1 MQVGTTEVNVS
12 YFKGMKLGTIL
23 GLGFFSVIIVS
34 LIVAIFAMVRLDSAN
49 STQSLTDARLKDLL
63 MLQEVKNNA
72 HEVASIVRDGAL
84 DLDPQH
90 FAEDEQ
96 RLNQALARN
105 NEIITTFRHLVD
117 GAASLP
123 NINKDEVA
131 EASSLL
137 SNIEQSAP
145 VFDQSVKTAWDF
157 VKSKDVDNARRVA
170 TNAVRESQ
178 KLYFLSIDKM
188 VDSQAKVTLGTSAQS
203 SANLSFT
210 RSWLIILTLITIVL
224 AAVIA
229 LLITRKIKRQVG
241 GEPVYAAGITQE
253 IAQGNLA
260 ADINL
265 RDADKDS
272 VLTAINTMRTSLASI
287 VGEVRRSSDAIATGA
302 NQIASGNEDLSQRTE
317 EQASSLEETAASME
331 ELNST
336 VRQNAETVR
345 TVIQLA
351 HAASDTAVHGGE
363 VVGNVI
369 HTMDDVTTSSHKISN
384 IITVINDIAF
394 QTNILA
400 LNAAVEAARAGE
412 EGRGFAVVASE
423 VRSLAQ
429 RSANAAKEIKALIEE
444 SVDKIKVGSDQ
455 VDKAGVTINEI
466 VDQVK
471 QLAQLMTEIGA
482 STDEQA
488 QGIYQVNE
496 AVTQLDQVT
505 QQNAALVEQSAAAAE
520 SLKLQAQQM
529 VVLMGK
535 FHLSADQV
543 SSQQK
548 AMVPQEKPLRTI
560 PGIAAKSSVKSL
572 TTVPVSPASSVKTKP
587 AETEIKKA
595 SIPEVKTKK
604 TPAPVSPSVLKEKT
618 TKPVKSNDLPASFK
632 DDDDWT
638 TF

>member
-1 MQVGTTEVNVS
+1 MN

-23 GLGFFSVIIVS
+23 GLGFFSVIVVS
-34 LIVAIFAMVRLDSAN
+34 LIVAIFAMVRLNDAN
-49 STQSLTDARLKDLL
+49 NIQSLTDARLKDLL

-72 HEVASIVRDGAL
+72 HDVANIVRDGAL

-90 FAEDEQ
+90 FDEDEK
-96 RLNQALARN
+96 RLVQSLAHS
-105 NEIITTFRHLVD
+105 NEILTKFRGLVD
-117 GAASLP
+117 GAAKLP
-123 NINKDEVA
+123 NINKEEVA
-131 EASSLL
+131 EASALL
-137 SNIEQSAP
+137 RNIEQSAP
-145 VFDQSVKTAWDF
+145 VFDQAVKTAWDF
-157 VKSKDVDNARRVA
+157 VKAKDIDNARRVV

-178 KLYFLSIDKM
+178 RLYFASIDQM
-188 VDSQAKVTLGTSAQS
+188 VNSQAKVTLSTSAQS
-203 SANLSFT
+203 SANIAVTLSG
-210 RSWLIILTLITIVL
+210 LIILT
-224 AAVIA
+224 VISI
-229 LLITRKIKRQVG
+229 LLGISIAFFITRKIKRQVG

-260 ADINL
+260 AEIDL
-265 RDADKDS
+265 HFADKNS
-272 VLTAINTMRTSLASI
+272 VLTAINTMKGSLATI

-302 NQIASGNEDLSQRTE
+302 SQIASGNEDLSQRTE

-336 VRQNAETVR
+336 VRQNADTVR

-351 HAASDTAVHGGE
+351 HTASNTAVHGGE
-363 VVGNVI
+363 VVGEVI
-369 HTMDDVTTSSHKISN
+369 HTMDDVTTSSHKIVN
-384 IITVINDIAF
+384 IINVINDIAF

-412 EGRGFAVVASE
+412 EGRGFAVVATE

-444 SVDKIKVGSDQ
+444 SVDRIETGAQQVG
-455 VDKAGVTINEI
+455 KAGVTINEI

-488 QGIYQVNE
+488 QGISQVNE
-496 AVTQLDQVT
+496 AVTQLDTVT

-520 SLKLQAQQM
+520 SLKQQAQQM
-529 VVLMGK
+529 VELISK
-535 FHLSADQV
+535 FRLSANQMPLA
-543 SSQQK
+543 QK
-548 AMVPQEKPLRTI
+548 LVTSKEKPRHVI
-560 PGIAAKSSVKSL
+560 KAAEL
-572 TTVPVSPASSVKTKP
+572 
-587 AETEIKKA
+587 
-595 SIPEVKTKK
+595 K
-604 TPAPVSPSVLKEKT
+604 TPAKAKALTAASEVAASLKKERIATAIPKRENTPAPAVKEKISKT
-618 TKPVKSNDLPASFK
+618 AKKADLPASIR

>member
-1 MQVGTTEVNVS
+1 MN

-34 LIVAIFAMVRLDSAN
+34 LVVAIFATVRLDSAN
-49 STQSLTDARLKDLL
+49 DTQSLTDARLKDLL

-72 HEVASIVRDGAL
+72 HDVASIVRDGAL

-90 FAEDEQ
+90 YAEDEQ
-96 RLNQALARN
+96 RLGQALTRN
-105 NEIITTFRHLVD
+105 HEILTTFRHLVD
-117 GAASLP
+117 GAAKLP

-131 EASSLL
+131 EASALL

-157 VKSKDVDNARRVA
+157 VKAKDVDNARRVV

-178 KLYFLSIDKM
+178 KLYFASINKM
-188 VDSQAKVTLGTSAQS
+188 VDSQARVTLSTSAQS
-203 SANLSFT
+203 SANLAFT
-210 RSWLIILTLITIVL
+210 RTGLIILTVISILLAVLI
-224 AAVIA
+224 AF
-229 LLITRKIKRQVG
+229 LITRKIKRQVG

-260 ADINL
+260 AEINL
-265 RDADKDS
+265 QDADKDS
-272 VLTAINTMRTSLASI
+272 ILTAINAMKGSLATI

-302 NQIASGNEDLSQRTE
+302 SQIASGNEDLSRRTE

-336 VRQNAETVR
+336 VRQNADTVR

-351 HAASDTAVHGGE
+351 HTASSTAVHGGE
-363 VVGNVI
+363 VVGDVI

-412 EGRGFAVVASE
+412 EGRGFAVVATE

-455 VDKAGVTINEI
+455 VGKAGVTINEI

-520 SLKLQAQQM
+520 SLKQQAHQM
-529 VVLMGK
+529 VALMSK
-535 FHLSADQV
+535 FRLSANQV
-543 SSQQK
+543 SLPQK
-548 AMVPQEKPLRTI
+548 AVTPKDKPLRTI
-560 PGIAAKSSVKSL
+560 AAI
-572 TTVPVSPASSVKTKP
+572 TTKTPAKALATASADADVSVKTSKTDTTVKKEVVVKP
-587 AETEIKKA
+587 KK
-595 SIPEVKTKK
+595 P
-604 TPAPVSPSVLKEKT
+604 PVSVAALKEKVS
-618 TKPVKSNDLPASFK
+618 KPIKNNDLPSSFK